1 MTVPRLT
8 MSPRDRR
15 ALQIGAL
22 VIGAL
27 LIGGRGIPAWLRW
40 EHHAQ
45 SIAGAAALD
54 LARQQAAL
62 IDQGAARD
70 SLAARRKRFESLRS
84 TWLDGDTPAAA
95 GAELAGQISSAGEH
109 AGVTVGAL
117 DIRVDS
123 TSSQPFV
130 PVRVH
135 ATATGDIQG
144 IASLVAGIEG
154 ARLAIAVRT
163 LSIDAADPAPL
174 PNRAE
179 VLRVELTVEGSW
191 QRGSFGVS
199 P

>member
-1 MTVPRLT
+1 MIMPGLT

-15 ALQIGAL
+15 ALLIGTVVIGAL
-22 VIGAL
+22 V
-27 LIGGRGIPAWLRW
+27 IGGRGIPAWRRW
-40 EHHAQ
+40 QQHSQAM
-45 SIAGAAALD
+45 ADAAAIELE
-54 LARQQAAL
+54 RQQAAL

-95 GAELAGQISSAGEH
+95 GAALAGEISTAGEH

-117 DIRVDS
+117 DIRIDS
-123 TSSQPFV
+123 ASSQPFV

-144 IASLVAGIEG
+144 IVNLLAGIEG
-154 ARLAIAVRT
+154 ARLAMAVRT
-163 LSIDAADPAPL
+163 LSIDAADPAPA

-179 VLRVELTVEGSW
+179 VLRVELIVEGPW
-191 QRGSFGVS
+191 HRGSFGVS